1 MHTFTLKNI
10 TITERENKSKHRLR
24 KGEQHL
30 DTIFEVDLN
39 TKCNIFNYGVTCH
52 ARSLIKFNNI
62 AQAEQLDQ
70 MVGTILHDIAANKTK
85 IISEFKEHIF
95 RVNIKT
101 EKIQIK
107 VIKSHKDKVKKAF
120 RSAKFNWD
128 NLSWEIKN
136 SSANMK
142 KASQLIEEIKDVA
155 TEEDILAVLDVSE
168 GYISK
173 TLLDMISS
181 KQYQTQDSND

>member
-10 TITERENKSKHRLR
+10 TITERENKSKRRLR

-120 RSAKFNWD
+120 RSAKFNRD
-128 NLSWEIKN
+128 NLSWEIKK

-181 KQYQTQDSND
+181 KQYQTQDSNN

>member
-1 MHTFTLKNI
+1 MNKSTFKNI
-10 TITERENKSKHRLR
+10 TIIERENKSKLRLR
-24 KGEQHL
+24 KGKQRQ

-39 TKCNIFNYGVTCH
+39 TKSNIFNHGVTSY
-52 ARSLIKFNNI
+52 ARSLIKFNNM

-128 NLSWEIKN
+128 DLAWEIKK

-142 KASQLIEEIKDVA
+142 KASQLIQEIKDIA
-155 TEEDILAVLDVSE
+155 TEEDILAVLNVSD

-173 TLLDMISS
+173 TLLDMTSS
-181 KQYQTQDSND
+181 KQYQTQNSND